1 MWWNGERENGN
12 NVCEMKRERE
22 RERERESVFVFA
34 SEREREN
41 RESGG
46 LDWRALFTVTS

>member
-22 RERERESVFVFA
+22 RERERVCLCLQVK
-34 SEREREN
+34 ERGRK
-41 RESGG
+41 GKAV
-46 LDWRALFTVTS
+46 DWIGEPFSQ